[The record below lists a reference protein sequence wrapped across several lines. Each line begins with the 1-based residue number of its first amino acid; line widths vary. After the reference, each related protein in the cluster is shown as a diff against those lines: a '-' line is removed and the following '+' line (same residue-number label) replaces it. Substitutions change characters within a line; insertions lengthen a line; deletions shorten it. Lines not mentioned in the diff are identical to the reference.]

1 MAEKRSDWQD
11 YKVEFSY
18 TVSISDTFTVRA
30 PSYGAAKEI
39 MLNIIRRGLSEH
51 GINPE
56 RCTVNFERVSPI
68 LEEAQNN

>member
-18 TVSISDTFTVRA
+18 TVSNTDTFTVRA

-68 LEEAQNN
+68 LAEAQNN